1 MKPQVKP
8 IKIRQPKKELSPF
21 GKAFF
26 ECHQI
31 LQIAQFEANLEGEEE
46 PDPSEIVDGY
56 FANLE
61 FNEYDNMKG
70 ML

>member
-1 MKPQVKP
+1 MKTKVKP

-31 LQIAQFEANLEGEEE
+31 LQIAQFEADLEGQEE
-46 PDPSEIVDGY
+46 PDAGEIVDGY
-56 FANLE
+56 FENLAL
-61 FNEYDNMKG
+61 NQYDNMKG

>member
-8 IKIRQPKKELSPF
+8 IKIRHPKKELSPF

-31 LQIAQFEANLEGEEE
+31 LQIAQFEADLEGQEE
-46 PDPSEIVDGY
+46 PDAGEIVDGY
-56 FANLE
+56 FENLAL
-61 FNEYDNMKG
+61 NQYDNMKG

>member
-31 LQIAQFEANLEGEEE
+31 LQIAQFEADMEGLAE
-46 PDPSEIVDGY
+46 PDACEIVDGY
-56 FANLE
+56 FENLGLTQ
-61 FNEYDNMKG
+61 YDNMKG

>member
-21 GKAFF
+21 GRAFF

-31 LQIAQFEANLEGEEE
+31 LQIAQYEADLEGKAK
-46 PDPSEIVDGY
+46 PDAGEIVDGY

-70 ML
+70 MR